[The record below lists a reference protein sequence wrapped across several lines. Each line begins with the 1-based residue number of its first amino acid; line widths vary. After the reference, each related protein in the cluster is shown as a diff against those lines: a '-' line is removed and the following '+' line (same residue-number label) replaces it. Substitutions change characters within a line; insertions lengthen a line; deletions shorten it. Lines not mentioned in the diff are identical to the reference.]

1 MREFLQIF
9 VFAAVNGTFYALF
22 AIGIALLYRG
32 TRAVNF
38 AVAQI
43 AAFGLYAFWWLST
56 NKGMPILIGL
66 AGALVFGVGVTLL
79 FEQLIVRRIPGND
92 RTTVTVASVG
102 LLSFLLAIEAK
113 FFSGDTRRIA
123 APFESGGVEVV
134 GVNVS
139 ANAILGFVLL
149 MAVAFGLTTVLRKTD
164 FGLGVLAVAQDRDA
178 SRLMGVPAV
187 KVSMFLWGTGA
198 AVAVLG
204 GWLVLPNVGNLR
216 LAVFAGLYTKSLI
229 GAVIG
234 GLDSIWGAVAGAFAV
249 ALIESATLRYIS
261 IASVPGVE
269 WLVMLAAVLAVLLIR
284 PTGLL
289 SGIKIRGAA

>member
-9 VFAAVNGTFYALF
+9 VFAGVNGTFYALF

-43 AAFGLYAFWWLST
+43 AAFALYAFWWLST
-56 NKGMPILIGL
+56 DKGMPILVGL
-66 AGALVFGVGVTLL
+66 AGALVVGIGVTLV
-79 FEQLIVRRIPGND
+79 FEQIIVRRIPSAD

-113 FFSGDTRRIA
+113 FFSGETRRIA
-123 APFESGGVEVV
+123 APLDMGGIDVV

-149 MAVAFGLTTVLRKTD
+149 MVTAFGLTTVLRQTD

-187 KVSMFLWGTGA
+187 KVSMFLWGSGA
-198 AVAVLG
+198 AVAVLA

-216 LAVFAGLYTKSLI
+216 VAVFAGLYTKALI
-229 GAVIG
+229 GAVVG
-234 GLDSIWGAVAGAFAV
+234 GLDRIWGAVAGAFAV
-249 ALIESATLRYIS
+249 ALIEAAVLRYVS
-261 IASVPGVE
+261 IASVPGIE
-269 WLVMLAAVLAVLLIR
+269 WIAMLAAVLAVLLIR

-289 SGIKIRGAA
+289 SGLKIRGAA